1 MIDSSEGG
9 AVLYYHYGA
18 FTHDYPFSYYHQS
31 LFLTPPPHRSP
42 SEEPAADR
50 ILDEQLIPMLGSV
63 MVLICSGGMP
73 CPGRLTGQSLT
84 NGHVK

>member
-1 MIDSSEGG
+1 MVRLHMIILSPIIIS
-9 AVLYYHYGA
+9 H
-18 FTHDYPFSYYHQS
+18 FFSR
-31 LFLTPPPHRSP
+31 PPPHRSP